1 MSVPLVMAATAAGMG
16 APAYAAGKEHQ
27 ASAKAGARRVHP
39 RILRLGDTGPDVVRL
54 QRALGV
60 SPDGIFGRQTLH
72 AVLRFQHSH
81 GLLADGEVGPHTQ
94 AAMRSAGR
102 SADADI
108 IIRLHD
114 RGPAVAALQRALG
127 ITADGDFGPV
137 TLHAVKHF
145 QAAHGLLVDGQV
157 GPHTRAAL
165 HLRASGD
172 FVHEQPANGHRRHA
186 PSHHRAGHGVM
197 IVIRLHDVGPAVAAL
212 QRALGITADGEFG
225 QITLHAVKQFQRRH
239 GLLVDGQVGPN
250 TRAALHLP
258 ASSDFHH
265 RTGGW
270 STGGGTHHRH
280 HQGGGT
286 SGSLGQRAVA
296 LAMRELGTPYVW
308 GGESPS
314 GFDCSGL
321 VWYVYGKLGVSL
333 PRVAAAQYGAGR
345 HVARSALRAGDL
357 VFFDHLGHVGI
368 YIGGGRFIHA
378 PHTGTVVQIS
388 SLTGWYSETYVGA
401 TRVS

>member
-102 SADADI
+102 SAGADI

-114 RGPAVAALQRALG
+114 RGPAVAVLQRALG
-127 ITADGDFGPV
+127 VTADGDFGPI
-137 TLHAVKHF
+137 TLHAVKAF
-145 QAAHGLLVDGQV
+145 QARHGLLVDGQV

-165 HLRASGD
+165 HLAASAD
-172 FVHEQPANGHRRHA
+172 FTFVP
-186 PSHHRAGHGVM
+186 PS
-197 IVIRLHDVGPAVAAL
+197 
-212 QRALGITADGEFG
+212 
-225 QITLHAVKQFQRRH
+225 
-239 GLLVDGQVGPN
+239 
-250 TRAALHLP
+250 
-258 ASSDFHH
+258 
-265 RTGGW
+265 
-270 STGGGTHHRH
+270 GGGPHTHHHHHHHRH
-280 HQGGGT
+280 RHRAHHP
-286 SGSLGQRAVA
+286 SSSLGARAVA
-296 LAMRELGTPYVW
+296 LAKRELGVRYVY

-321 VWYVYGKLGVSL
+321 MQYVYARLGVQI
-333 PRVAAAQYGAGR
+333 PRVAADQYRAGP
-345 HVARSALRAGDL
+345 HVSRADLRPGDL
-357 VFFDHLGHVGI
+357 VFFDHLGHVGM
-368 YIGGGRFIHA
+368 YVGGGRFIHA
-378 PHTGTVVQIS
+378 PHTGTVVEIS
-388 SLTGWYSETYVGA
+388 SLSGWYSEMYVGA